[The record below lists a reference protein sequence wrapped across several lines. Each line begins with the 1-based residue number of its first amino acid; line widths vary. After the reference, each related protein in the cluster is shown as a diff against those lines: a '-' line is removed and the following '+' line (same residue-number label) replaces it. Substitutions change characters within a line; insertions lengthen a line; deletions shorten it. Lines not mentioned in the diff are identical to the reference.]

1 MRLRMEPAREAKKV
15 ALVIGCGVGGPVAA
29 MALQRAGFDVTMYEG
44 FEEPSEH
51 VGSFLDLAPNGIDAL
66 RTLGVHKAVV
76 SEGFPIERIVLWS
89 GTGKRLG
96 EAPNGKPLPD
106 GTSGVTLR
114 RGALTRALCEE
125 ASRRGISIEYGKR
138 LLDAQ
143 LMLDRRVVTRFED
156 GAEATGDLLVG
167 ADGIRSRTRY
177 LIDPEAALPEYAGA
191 VTVSG
196 ICSSGALEPTPGAFH
211 VTLGKHALF
220 GHTVRPSG
228 EVYWFANLFEP
239 HEPTL
244 GSICQKTADAWRRQL
259 ADVFAEDSGP
269 AAEIV
274 RIPTDDLCAYPVYE
288 LRPADLWHRAKT
300 VILGDA
306 AHAPPPMS
314 RQGAALAVEDAVI
327 LGKCARDIDDVD
339 AAIRAYERLRRRRVE
354 RVLRYAA
361 QIRGRKAPGPVR
373 RWLRDLTVPYLL
385 RLSSP
390 PSWLYGY
397 HVDWEEHD
405 TVRAA
410 LA

>member
-1 MRLRMEPAREAKKV
+1 MDSREARKV
-15 ALVIGCGVGGPVAA
+15 ALVVGCGVSGPAAA
-29 MALQRAGFDVTMYEG
+29 MALQRAGFEVFMYEG
-44 FEEPSEH
+44 FDAPSEH

-66 RTLGVHKAVV
+66 RAIGVRRDVV
-76 SEGFPIERIVLWS
+76 SAGFPIARIVFWS

-96 EAPNGKPLPD
+96 EAANGRPLPD
-106 GTSGVTLR
+106 GTSAVTIR
-114 RGALTRALCEE
+114 RGALGHALCEE
-125 ASRRGISIEYGKR
+125 ALRRGISIEYGKR

-143 LMLDRRVVTRFED
+143 LMLDRRVVARFED
-156 GAEATGDLLVG
+156 GTEATGDLLVG

-191 VTVSG
+191 VIVSG
-196 ICSSGALEPTPGAFH
+196 VCSFGGLEPTPEAFH
-211 VTLGKHALF
+211 VTLGKRALF

-228 EVYWFANLFEP
+228 EVYWFASLFEP

-244 GSICQKTADAWRRQL
+244 GSICRKTSEEWRREL
-259 ADVFAEDSGP
+259 ADLFAEDSGP
-269 AAEIV
+269 AADIV
-274 RIPTDDLCAYPVYE
+274 RTPTDDLCAYPVYE

-300 VILGDA
+300 VIIGDA

-314 RQGAALAVEDAVI
+314 RQGAALAVEDAVV

-354 RVLRYAA
+354 RVARYAS
-361 QIRGRKAPGPVR
+361 QIRGGRAPGPVR
-373 RWLRDLTVPYLL
+373 RWLRDLTAPYLL
-385 RLSSP
+385 RLSAP

-397 HVDWEEHD
+397 HLDWEEHD